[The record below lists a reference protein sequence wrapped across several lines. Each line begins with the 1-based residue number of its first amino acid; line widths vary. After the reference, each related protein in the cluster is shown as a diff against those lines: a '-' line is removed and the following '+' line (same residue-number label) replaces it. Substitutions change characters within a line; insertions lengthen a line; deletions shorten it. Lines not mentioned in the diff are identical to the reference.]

1 MNFFVGNADQTATS
15 ASDEIFMNR
24 LLRTIA
30 TAMLIACY
38 ALPAPAEDLPKFSD
52 HKVKVYTGKRAKP
65 RLDHE
70 FWRDQSHTYRAAMRD
85 DKVNAGGRFIVVI
98 LPCGTEC
105 QAPTFLDVRTGRIT
119 QFFTVSNWGDV
130 PDEFEPV
137 ISRAD
142 SRLIVFRG
150 KRNEKGINGNHYY
163 SIDDRGELKHLHSTD
178 TGGDFSAALKAE

>member
-1 MNFFVGNADQTATS
+1 MNFSDGNADQALPS
-15 ASDEIFMNR
+15 VSDEIFMNR
-24 LLRTIA
+24 LVRTIA
-30 TAMLIACY
+30 AATLLACY
-38 ALPAPAEDLPKFSD
+38 ALPIQAEELPRFSD

-70 FWRDQSHTYRAAMRD
+70 FWRDQSHTYRGAMRD

-163 SIDDRGELKHLHSTD
+163 SIDDRGELKHLYSTD